1 MTKGTLYLI
10 PTTLGDND
18 SYKRVIPDYN
28 NQIVFQLA
36 HFIVEKTRT
45 ARRFLKEIGH
55 PIPIDKMQ
63 FVELN
68 KHTNAEEYSN
78 YLDLAEKGI
87 SLGLLSEAGTPAVA
101 DPGSVIVKLAHQKG
115 IRVVPLS
122 GPNSIILA
130 LMASGFSG
138 QQFCFHGYLPKEG
151 SELSKKIKLLEADAQ
166 RDITQI
172 FIETPFRNNKMLES
186 LIKNCKPQTMLCIAA
201 DLTLPNEHVISKSIA
216 QWKKETADLNKKPAV
231 FLIGK

>member
-1 MTKGTLYLI
+1 MKKGTLYLI
-10 PTTLGDND
+10 PTTLGDNA

-28 NQIVFQLA
+28 QQIVFQLT

-55 PIPIDKMQ
+55 PIAIDEMQ

-68 KHTNAEEYSN
+68 KHTGAEDYVGF
-78 YLDLAEKGI
+78 LDAAEKGVSI
-87 SLGLLSEAGTPAVA
+87 GLLSEAGTPAVA
-101 DPGSVIVKLAHQKG
+101 DPGSVIVKQAHQKG
-115 IRVVPLS
+115 IQVVPLS

-130 LMASGFSG
+130 LMVSGFSG
-138 QQFCFHGYLPKEG
+138 QQFCFHGYLPKDSG
-151 SELSKKIKLLEADAQ
+151 QLIRKIKSLEADAQ

-172 FIETPFRNNKMLES
+172 FIETPFRNNKMLEI
-186 LIKNCKPQTMLCIAA
+186 LLKNCKPQTMLCVAS
-201 DLTLPNEHVISKSIA
+201 DLTLPSERIISQSIGR
-216 QWKKETADLNKKPAV
+216 WKKETADFNKKPAV

>member
-1 MTKGTLYLI
+1 MKKGTLYLI
-10 PTTLGDND
+10 PTTLGDNA
-18 SYKRVIPDYN
+18 SYKKVIPEYN
-28 NQIVFQLA
+28 QQIVYQLN

-55 PIPIDKMQ
+55 PIPIDDMK

-68 KHTNAEEYSN
+68 KHTLTEEFMS
-78 YLDLAEKGI
+78 YLDVVEKGV
-87 SLGLLSEAGTPAVA
+87 SVGLLSEAGAPAVA
-101 DPGSVIVKLAHQKG
+101 DPGSVIVRLAHQKG
-115 IRVVPLS
+115 IKVVPLS

-138 QQFCFHGYLPKEG
+138 QQFCFHGYLPKDAAQ
-151 SELSKKIKLLEADAQ
+151 LSRKIKALEAGAQ

-186 LIKNCKPQTMLCIAA
+186 LIKHCKPQTMLCVACE
-201 DLTLPNEHVISKSIA
+201 LTLPTERIISQSIA
-216 QWKKETADLNKKPAV
+216 RWKKETADLNKKPAV
-231 FLIGK
+231 FLLGK